1 MKRTTRF
8 FLDVNA
14 TARVNDHFTDVHG
27 VCKRTTLGFFV
38 LEALNVY
45 EVSHMEQ
52 RNAWGYTMEETDFE
66 LPKLALRTLLTIF
79 ALGGGVTAVTT
90 AHFGRVA
97 TLWTCLGNFAEET
110 TDLWLPLVLINACV
124 ALAATSFSYYG
135 WFILRNVPQYRQ
147 KMSMYL
153 AGRTLSE
160 KCCIDKCYRNVVFT
174 AFGPWLLF
182 ATWLTLAMSS
192 DWVADSI
199 LNK

>member
-66 LPKLALRTLLTIF
+66 LPKLA
-79 ALGGGVTAVTT
+79 
-90 AHFGRVA
+90 VA